1 MKRIIPRTEWKVNH
15 LRNNHPVTLESP
27 FTTTGDMKVNNSK
40 PALWAAVTALM
51 NKHYGGENLNRLARE
66 AKIGPA
72 TSSRMKAQET
82 SVGIDTIDRLAD
94 YFRVEPWQL
103 ILPGFDPD
111 RPSPLANA
119 SAMGRDIAAQLDA
132 LPDEASRLRAYALIL
147 QIIEFGAAPTAK
159 KVEAPEPAPV
169 ESPTPTPLPH
179 K

>member
-1 MKRIIPRTEWKVNH
+1 
-15 LRNNHPVTLESP
+15 
-27 FTTTGDMKVNNSK
+27 MKVNNSK

-51 NKHYGGENLNRLARE
+51 TKHYGGENLSRLARE
-66 AKIGPA
+66 ARIGPA

-94 YFRVEPWQL
+94 YFMVEPWQL

-111 RPSPLANA
+111 HSSLLANA

-132 LPDEASRLRAYALIL
+132 LPDEATRLRAYALIL
-147 QIIEFGAAPTAK
+147 QIIEFGAAPAAK
-159 KVEAPEPAPV
+159 KAAEPEPAPA
-169 ESPTPTPLPH
+169 ELPTQTPHPH